1 MLNRERVVAGASG
14 AVWVA
19 IAGAI
24 ALLAI
29 GLFFAI
35 GQPFGT
41 INDIALLVMTLSL
54 GPVMLAHYELGGV
67 VPLWPARLSLA
78 GATAAVAGWSIV
90 QVAMILG
97 VVSFDYEHGATGAFA
112 ISSVLQAVIGLW
124 IGGASLLA
132 GRWLPPITRILG
144 MVAGAGTVVMSVGLL
159 ASGMN
164 DPLTYVGGIGYQVVL
179 PVWAL
184 ALGRV
189 FVARA
194 AAADVAPA
202 PTGAASA

>member
-1 MLNRERVVAGASG
+1 MLNRERVMAGASG

-19 IAGAI
+19 IAGVI
-24 ALLAI
+24 ALVAI

-41 INDIALLVMTLSL
+41 INDVALLVMTLSL

-78 GATAAVAGWSIV
+78 GATAAVAAWSIV
-90 QVAMILG
+90 QAAMILG
-97 VVSFDYEHGATGAFA
+97 LAAFDYEHGATGAFA
-112 ISSVLQAVIGLW
+112 ISSILQAVIGLW

-132 GRWLPPITRILG
+132 GRWLPPVTRVLG
-144 MVAGAGTVVMSVGLL
+144 IVAGAGTVLMSVGLL
-159 ASGMN
+159 AGGVN
-164 DPLTYVGGIGYQVVL
+164 DTLTYVGGIGYQVVL
-179 PVWAL
+179 PIWAV
-184 ALGRV
+184 ALSRV

-194 AAADVAPA
+194 AAADASPGATGVAPA
-202 PTGAASA
+202 

>member
-78 GATAAVAGWSIV
+78 GATGAVAGWSIV
-90 QVAMILG
+90 QAAMILG
-97 VVSFDYEHGATGAFA
+97 FATYDYDHAATGAFA
-112 ISSVLQAVIGLW
+112 VNSVLQAVIGLW

-132 GRWLPPITRILG
+132 GRWLSPVTRLLG
-144 MVAGAGTVVMSVGLL
+144 IIAG
-159 ASGMN
+159 
-164 DPLTYVGGIGYQVVL
+164 
-179 PVWAL
+179 
-184 ALGRV
+184 
-189 FVARA
+189 
-194 AAADVAPA
+194 
-202 PTGAASA
+202 